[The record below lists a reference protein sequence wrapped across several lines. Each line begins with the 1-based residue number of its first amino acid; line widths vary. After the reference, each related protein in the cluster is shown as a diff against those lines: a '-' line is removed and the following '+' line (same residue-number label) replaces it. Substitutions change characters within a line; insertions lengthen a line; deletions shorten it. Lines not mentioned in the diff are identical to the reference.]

1 MHLQQTKRGSR
12 ETGGPQYY
20 FHHLTDEV
28 RHYLRG
34 RKAVPVALVT
44 PYGATPSKFKA
55 LSVDAKLG
63 PHGRVIPGRVG
74 HDRIQQAAAG
84 ESIGE
89 AIRRWYKLPPGDFER
104 IDVEIQIL
112 DAKFYVCPISCK
124 YAGQDRTRTIQRPE
138 FPLSF
143 NNRVQSVL
151 WRQQLDGVKKAHYE
165 MWRWS
170 LEEICRVVSAHLR
183 DDGPPYIQ
191 EQDLLRASGP
201 LKMLGVECGPYVGK
215 GYDCQGRFQ
224 FLNYDPYIV
233 PIEIKK
239 ESRKFVYQQKKYSP
253 EQLSRVVIL
262 CARHD
267 LVNVPIN
274 VDVIELAE
282 LCSLLG

>member
-1 MHLQQTKRGSR
+1 M
-12 ETGGPQYY
+12 
-20 FHHLTDEV
+20 
-28 RHYLRG
+28 
-34 RKAVPVALVT
+34 
-44 PYGATPSKFKA
+44 A
-55 LSVDAKLG
+55 LSADAKLS
-63 PHGRVIPGRVG
+63 PQGRVVPGRVG
-74 HDRIQQAAAG
+74 HDRIQQATAN

-89 AIRRWYKLPPGDFER
+89 AIRKWYKLPAGDFER
-104 IDVEIQIL
+104 IDVEIQIM
-112 DAKFYVCPISCK
+112 DAKLYVCPVSCK
-124 YAGQDRTRTIQRPE
+124 YAEQTRPRAIQRPE